1 MAPVITFVVSIFLSA
16 CSSQKVSIE
25 NPASD
30 TFQAGAGL
38 YITNISISSMPAP
51 LPMPVM
57 ANQEPI
63 KLKLSRV
70 ELAR

>member
-1 MAPVITFVVSIFLSA
+1 
-16 CSSQKVSIE
+16 
-25 NPASD
+25 
-30 TFQAGAGL
+30 
-38 YITNISISSMPAP
+38 MPAP

-57 ANQEPI
+57 ANKEPI